1 MRHPRSCDGC
11 RAHYQS
17 LWKHECELGYEMNSK
32 KIGSVQGVEIN
43 RYYPANGCCPK
54 PRTLTE
60 LINAPKAY
68 EVGSK

>member
-32 KIGSVQGVEIN
+32 KIGSVKGVEIN
-43 RYYPANGCCPK
+43 SYYPATGCCPK

-60 LINAPKAY
+60 LINAPKAW